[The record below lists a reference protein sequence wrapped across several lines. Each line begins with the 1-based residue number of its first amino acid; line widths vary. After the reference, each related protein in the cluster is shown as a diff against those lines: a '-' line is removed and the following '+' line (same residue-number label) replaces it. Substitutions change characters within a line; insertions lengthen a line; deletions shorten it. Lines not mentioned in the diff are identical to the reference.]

1 MCLAT
6 VFPYSL
12 LRTNDNTTQADAM
25 LIYKA
30 KSGCKYIHT
39 HTHTLKMLFNQCK
52 SVSVIPQMLKCIPS
66 IDTCTLNVRVK
77 QLLNTRE
84 GKDTL

>member
-12 LRTNDNTTQADAM
+12 LRTNDNTRQADAM
-25 LIYKA
+25 LIYKV
-30 KSGCKYIHT
+30 KSGCKY
-39 HTHTLKMLFNQCK
+39 THTLKMLFNQCK
-52 SVSVIPQMLKCIPS
+52 SVSIITQMLKCIPS
-66 IDTCTLNVRVK
+66 TDACTLNVRVK

-84 GKDTL
+84 G